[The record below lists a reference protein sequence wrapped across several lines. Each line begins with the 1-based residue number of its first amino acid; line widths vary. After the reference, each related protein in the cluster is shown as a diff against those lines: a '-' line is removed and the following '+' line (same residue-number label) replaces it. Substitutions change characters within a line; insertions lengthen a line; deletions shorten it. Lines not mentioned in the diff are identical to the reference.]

1 MKNNIKITIPEP
13 CHESWLEMTPTEK
26 GRFCSNC
33 HKNVIDFTK
42 ASDREILTAYSKND
56 TLCGRFNSTQL
67 NRNIMTPK
75 EKNSFWIVAATSV
88 IAFLGLGNQSVKG
101 QEIIKTEQTDK
112 KQVNDSTSLKPS
124 TKIKY
129 SGILYDE
136 SNIPL
141 PGANVIVKGTKIK
154 TQTSI
159 NGEFSITA
167 KKGDV
172 LVFQYVGLENEEFKL
187 KNNSNIKVK
196 MKNTYTLGEVIILN
210 SDD

>member
-1 MKNNIKITIPEP
+1 MKNNIKISIPVP
-13 CHESWLEMTPTEK
+13 CHENWLEMTATEK
-26 GRFCSNC
+26 GRFCCNC
-33 HKNVIDFTK
+33 QKNVIDFTK
-42 ASDREILTAYSKND
+42 VSDREILKAYNKNN
-56 TLCGRFNSTQL
+56 TLCGRFNSAQL
-67 NRNIMTPK
+67 NRNIMAQK
-75 EKNSFWIVAATSV
+75 EKNSFWIVAAASI
-88 IAFLGLGNQSVKG
+88 IAFLGLGNQSVKA

-112 KQVNDSTSLKPS
+112 KQISDSTSLKPP

-136 SNIPL
+136 NNIPL
-141 PGANVIVKGTKIK
+141 PGANVIVKGSKIK

-196 MKNTYTLGEVIILN
+196 MKNIYTLGEVIILN

>member
-1 MKNNIKITIPEP
+1 MKNNIKISIPVP
-13 CHESWLEMTPTEK
+13 CHENWLEMTATEK
-26 GRFCSNC
+26 GRFCCNC
-33 HKNVIDFTK
+33 QKNVIDFTK
-42 ASDREILTAYSKND
+42 ASDREILMAYTENN
-56 TLCGRFNSTQL
+56 TLCGRFNNTQL

-75 EKNSFWIVAATSV
+75 EKNSFWIVTVASV
-88 IAFLGLGNQSVKG
+88 IAFLGLGNQSIKG

-112 KQVNDSTSLKPS
+112 KQISDSTSLKPS

-136 SNIPL
+136 NNIPL
-141 PGANVIVKGTKIK
+141 PGANVIVKGSKIK

-167 KKGDV
+167 RKGDV

-196 MKNTYTLGEVIILN
+196 MKNIYTLGEVIILN